1 MTMKIEVDASGRLA
15 ELELQRD
22 AAMGAT
28 RALEGELERLRTNA
42 RRARHD
48 LESHEEHRARAG
60 RPARV
65 VPLGADPAT
74 VPEPADPLASSRR
87 RLEVIEQQIAR
98 VEARLVAAR
107 AKSTPANVLELACRE
122 FARRERLLL
131 GDGRHTVRAELV
143 EATAPPKSREPA
155 TALAAIRE
163 QIEELRAELEELR
176 QRPLDLDGARARLE
190 AWIAEHTADL
200 APLVASAMAAAPD
213 SAHVSDPRL
222 VVTDELTPQSSY
234 LLGDR
239 IVGVLLGVA
248 GADRLRAAVLELLP
262 DVTQGGIAD
271 DERRKQIARLEAR
284 LLGLE
289 VLEERVIRSAER
301 DAGAELGRRGDAD
314 PRAVLAADDWILD
327 TKRKVA

>member
-1 MTMKIEVDASGRLA
+1 MTMKIEVDAIGRLA
-15 ELELQRD
+15 ELALARD

-28 RALEGELERLRTNA
+28 QALEGELERLRTDA

-143 EATAPPKSREPA
+143 EAPAPKSREPA